1 MVIVVYLIYCI
12 GLHMVVLTNT
22 SYTAIH
28 LSIDKEKYTKEAVE
42 NNNINHDNQGTGLKK
57 PRNLNI
63 NFTTLV

>member
-1 MVIVVYLIYCI
+1 
-12 GLHMVVLTNT
+12 MVVLTNT